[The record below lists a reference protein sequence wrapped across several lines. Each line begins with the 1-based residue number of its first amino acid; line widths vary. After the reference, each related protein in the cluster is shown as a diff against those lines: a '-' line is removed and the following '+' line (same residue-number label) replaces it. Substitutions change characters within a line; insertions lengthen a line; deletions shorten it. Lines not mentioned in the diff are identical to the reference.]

1 MARTVDQVAHALRR
15 DEFLD
20 VAQRLLETKGYEQV
34 SIQDVLREVGT
45 SKGAFYHYFSSK
57 QALLEAVV
65 QRVAEAIAT
74 TLTPVADDPDLPA
87 LDKLRH
93 FFAALAMWKA
103 ERRDLLVSLLQV
115 WCSDDNALLRQKLR
129 PGIADRIAPL
139 LADIIGQGV
148 QEGVFTVAYPDQ
160 MGRVVVSLIQDLND
174 RLAELVLAA
183 EPGQRMLRTA
193 EHTVAA
199 YTDALERML
208 GAPAGSVVLVKTQ
221 TLRPWFDPEPNL
233 NGKP

>member
-1 MARTVDQVAHALRR
+1 MILTYSHSTSCGISLLRWR
-15 DEFLD
+15 CGK
-20 VAQRLLETKGYEQV
+20 RSGETCSFPCCKSGVPTTTPFCVRSSVQ
-34 SIQDVLREVGT
+34 VLRT
-45 SKGAFYHYFSSK
+45 
-57 QALLEAVV
+57 
-65 QRVAEAIAT
+65 
-74 TLTPVADDPDLPA
+74 
-87 LDKLRH
+87 
-93 FFAALAMWKA
+93 
-103 ERRDLLVSLLQV
+103 
-115 WCSDDNALLRQKLR
+115 
-129 PGIADRIAPL
+129 RIAPL

-148 QEGVFTVAYPDQ
+148 QEGVFTVAFPDQ

-208 GAPAGSVVLVKTQ
+208 GVPAGSVLLVKTQ